1 MSFRKQNHQTANE
14 RKNCEITMNNDQ
26 EWRAHL
32 FDEIKEL
39 RKDVAEV
46 KSEMMTL
53 KLKVAGFSSFVGAII
68 SYIGNK
74 LL

>member
-1 MSFRKQNHQTANE
+1 
-14 RKNCEITMNNDQ
+14 MNNEQ

-53 KLKVAGFSSFVGAII
+53 KLKVAGFSSFIGAII

>member
-1 MSFRKQNHQTANE
+1 
-14 RKNCEITMNNDQ
+14 MNNDQ

-39 RKDVAEV
+39 RKDVSDI
-46 KSEMMTL
+46 KTEMNTL

-68 SYIGNK
+68 TYLGNK

>member
-1 MSFRKQNHQTANE
+1 V
-14 RKNCEITMNNDQ
+14 NNDQ

-46 KSEMMTL
+46 KAEMMTL
-53 KLKVAGFSSFVGAII
+53 KLKVAGFSSFIGTLVGYII
-68 SYIGNK
+68 NK
-74 LL
+74 VI